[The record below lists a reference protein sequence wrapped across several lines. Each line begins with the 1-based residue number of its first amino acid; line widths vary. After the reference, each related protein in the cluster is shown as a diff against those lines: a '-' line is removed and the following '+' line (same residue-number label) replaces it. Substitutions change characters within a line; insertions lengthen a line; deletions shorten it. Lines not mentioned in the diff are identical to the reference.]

1 MDFSLPK
8 PKLREILL
16 FSSGLDSFISWFF
29 LNKPPCLFVS
39 MGTRCVHKET
49 NACIKLEQMAG
60 MHVYYNSLSIG
71 WLEQPDANLPMRN
84 MFLAMVAANYASIIH
99 LITQKGEMNIPDR
112 SPTFFTDSSYILT
125 RLNER
130 PILVKTPFSEMYK
143 AEMVKWYLAQGLNP
157 DWLLETVGCFS
168 SQEGHCGN
176 CGSCFR
182 RYAALKSN
190 GVDPGYVLK
199 DEIKEYY
206 RLRLLNYDEFRQE
219 EISKVL
225 DE

>member
-1 MDFSLPK
+1 M
-8 PKLREILL
+8 
-16 FSSGLDSFISWFF
+16 
-29 LNKPPCLFVS
+29 
-39 MGTRCVHKET
+39 HKET
-49 NACIKLEQMAG
+49 SACLKLEQMVG
-60 MHVYYNSLSIG
+60 MHIYCRPLPIG

-84 MFLAMVAANYASIIH
+84 MFLVMVAAGYADIIS
-99 LITQKGEMNIPDR
+99 LVVQKGEMNIPDR
-112 SPTFFTDSSYILT
+112 SSTFFLDTPSILT

-130 PILVKTPFSEMYK
+130 PILVKTPFAEMYK
-143 AEMVKWYLAQGLNP
+143 AQMVKWYLDQGYNP

-190 GVDPGYVLK
+190 GIDPGYMLK

-206 RLRLLNYDEFRQE
+206 RRNLQNYDEFRQG

-225 DE
+225 EMT